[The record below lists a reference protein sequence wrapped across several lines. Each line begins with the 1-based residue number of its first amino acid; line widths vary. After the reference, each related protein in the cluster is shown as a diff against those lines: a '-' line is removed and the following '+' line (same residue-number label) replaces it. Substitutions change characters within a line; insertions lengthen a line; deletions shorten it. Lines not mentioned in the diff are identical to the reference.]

1 VRERDEGQHEDE
13 RPQEDE
19 AQRPS
24 KSQRKRDAQAAQ
36 DLGEALIRLTDA
48 ELAPLEL
55 PEDLLEAVREARRI
69 GARGGG
75 ARQRQY
81 IGKLMRGIELEPL
94 RAALGARSEQ
104 QSREAQ
110 LFKRVEAWRERLIE
124 EGAAALEELQR
135 WRPELDRPTWLQLIA
150 AAQAERSRGAG
161 SSHQGSGH
169 QASPGTSAARELFRA
184 LRELLAAHPEPA
196 PTGTMRR

>member
-1 VRERDEGQHEDE
+1 VRERDDEQH
-13 RPQEDE
+13 EDE

-24 KSQRKRDAQAAQ
+24 KSQRKRAAHAAQ

-48 ELAPLEL
+48 ELAALEL
-55 PEDLLEAVREARRI
+55 PENLLEALQEARRI

-104 QSREAQ
+104 QSRDAQ
-110 LFKRVEAWRERLIE
+110 LFKRIESWRERLIG
-124 EGAAALEELQR
+124 EGAAALEELER
-135 WRPELDRPTWLQLIA
+135 WRPELDRPTWMRLIA
-150 AAQAERSRGAG
+150 AAQAERRSGAG
-161 SSHQGSGH
+161 SPGQG
-169 QASPGTSAARELFRA
+169 SPGTSAARELFRA